1 MSRNERERQAR
12 RLREAKAATT
22 APEHAAATALSG
34 LSIEAP
40 SVNGGGTS
48 APAQTQQD
56 KPLRPQEV
64 DHFVLNLPDSA
75 LTFLDAFRG
84 CCAPLLGQPGYDR
97 TKAKM
102 AMVHVYCFTRELEA
116 AKAEQDICA
125 VSGLWTWAWY
135 FTLGFGLQYA
145 ISPLSLFLIG
155 LCYSRTARVWKAAC
169 LLRVLAI
176 PPSQSL
182 EASLLEF
189 SFLCECANSR

>member
-22 APEHAAATALSG
+22 TPEHNDVPALSG
-34 LSIEAP
+34 LLIQAP
-40 SVNGGGTS
+40 SVNGGDTS
-48 APAQTQQD
+48 APAQTQQEI
-56 KPLRPQEV
+56 PLRPQEI

-102 AMVHVYCFTRELEA
+102 AMVHVYCFTRELEP

-125 VSGLWTWAWY
+125 VSGLWTWGMILDSWLWAPVRY
-135 FTLGFGLQYA
+135 TSSSLASCGPGYA
-145 ISPLSLFLIG
+145 RHTRVRKAVSLIPEF
-155 LCYSRTARVWKAAC
+155 AM
-169 LLRVLAI
+169 
-176 PPSQSL
+176 PPSH
-182 EASLLEF
+182 SLL
-189 SFLCECANSR
+189 